1 MLIYLPPP
9 HIFAN
14 SMNFDVWKKRTKL
27 HELGSGGGLGNS
39 GNAQKKTVFFQL
51 ISSLR
56 NKGNR
61 EEVMDNFIITII
73 WGLLQ
78 IWTHNNK
85 QQGRW
90 YQRKVEIRLYFEKGD
105 FYSDYLYW
113 WNTACLRVWRV
124 FVVPWESGQWQSWLA
139 IKGIKL
145 CIHDD
150 KDCLLVM
157 LVQLLCCG
165 HCCRVVQVTRTPERK
180 FKLKPTLEALHEAI
194 NSFTSQI

>member
-1 MLIYLPPP
+1 MP
-9 HIFAN
+9 
-14 SMNFDVWKKRTKL
+14 KRKRFF
-27 HELGSGGGLGNS
+27 
-39 GNAQKKTVFFQL
+39 FFQL

-90 YQRKVEIRLYFEKGD
+90 YQRKVEIRLYFEEGD

-180 FKLKPTLEALHEAI
+180 FKLKPTLEEFSVCWKTINLHI
-194 NSFTSQI
+194 VCGKGN